1 MKDQGRAGS
10 GQGEVTA
17 PGPALVFLP
26 CSAGAGR
33 PSPRPR
39 QRAGRPRPGRTEL
52 ASTTHREVWGWTPVH
67 LAHTL
72 TPEESRA
79 VRGADGFF
87 AVDEAIPDGLIQ
99 RLRPVCDRIDREE
112 RERQGKGP
120 GERINHFRLHRAGT
134 RSSWSC
140 STGGK
145 TFPKVWGI
153 LGWHIQLYHTHMMVT
168 PPEPAGRSL
177 AEHGLDLGW
186 HQDTGLLNQ
195 DLETE
200 PRPRVSL
207 KVGYFLTDTSEEG
220 RGNFYV
226 VPGSHLRNEFPG
238 PDRKTPVDGAVA
250 VPRAAGHGRVL
261 RSPACG
267 TRAAANYWHE
277 ARAGPVL
284 RLLVPLAA
292 AARRHDRGALPGP
305 LRSHPQAA
313 ARRLLLPEATAT
325 PRRSPRTCR
334 CGPGWRSTAPRRPW
348 RLSHETV

>member
-1 MKDQGRAGS
+1 MD
-10 GQGEVTA
+10 
-17 PGPALVFLP
+17 
-26 CSAGAGR
+26 
-33 PSPRPR
+33 PR
-39 QRAGRPRPGRTEL
+39 
-52 ASTTHREVWGWTPVH
+52 H

-72 TPEESRA
+72 TPEESR
-79 VRGADGFF
+79 RFERDGFF

-120 GERINHFRLHRAGT
+120 GERINHFDFIGRDEIFLELLD
-134 RSSWSC
+134 W
-140 STGGK
+140 GK

-250 VPRAAGHGRVL
+250 VRV
-261 RSPACG
+261 PPG
-267 TRAAANYWHE
+267 TAVFFDRRLWHSGSANYWHE
-277 ARAGPVL
+277 ARRVL
-284 RLLVPLAA
+284 FYGYSYRWLRPRDDMTVEHYLDRCDPIRKQLLGVSHSGGHGYTSPKPEDVPLRAWLEEHGAA
-292 AARRHDRGALPGP
+292 APVEIEP
-305 LRSHPQAA
+305 
-313 ARRLLLPEATAT
+313 
-325 PRRSPRTCR
+325 
-334 CGPGWRSTAPRRPW
+334 
-348 RLSHETV
+348 